1 MPRHSVRERTIYN
14 GNAAGDRL
22 TNIKPALGDSKTS
35 RAEVSVS
42 KPDGEDEISE
52 KPVEKLQQQ
61 RVESLIKIRQI
72 ASNQTDVLF
81 KTSTVFPFDLFP
93 DKIKISSTKIEIQAY
108 SFFFTY
114 QTINIPLQDI
124 GFIELDMALFL
135 ATLTIINIRSEKPV
149 IVRYLWYKDA
159 KKMQRI
165 INGLL
170 VAQEAGV
177 DVSVIE
183 PKKLIDQIESIGE

>member
-1 MPRHSVRERTIYN
+1 MPRHSIRERTIYN

-35 RAEVSVS
+35 RSEILVGNTEEENTST
-42 KPDGEDEISE
+42 KPA
-52 KPVEKLQQQ
+52 EKLQQQ
-61 RVESLIKIRQI
+61 RDESLIKIRKI
-72 ASNQTDVLF
+72 TSNQTDILF
-81 KTSTVFPFDLFP
+81 KTATLFPFDIFP
-93 DKIKISSTKIEIQAY
+93 DIVRISSTKIEIKSY

-114 QTINIPLQDI
+114 QTISIPLQDI
-124 GFIELDMALFL
+124 GFIQLDMALFL

-149 IVRYLWYKDA
+149 IIRYLWHKDA